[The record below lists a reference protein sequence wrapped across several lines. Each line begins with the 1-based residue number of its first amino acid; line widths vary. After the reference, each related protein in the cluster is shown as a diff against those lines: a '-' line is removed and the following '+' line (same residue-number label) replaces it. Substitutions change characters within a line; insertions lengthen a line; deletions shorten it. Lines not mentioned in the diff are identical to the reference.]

1 MILAALQLV
10 HLSVNLHTLYRQ
22 IARELKISRDTA
34 RHWRRRWLD
43 MAGDEKSVPERL
55 QDAPRSG
62 SPPTFTAEQLT
73 HLFAIAC
80 EDPRAS
86 GRPISHWTSRELAD
100 ELEKR
105 NIVESISP
113 RHVGR
118 LLDEADLKPHQ
129 RDNRL

>member
-1 MILAALQLV
+1 LILAALQLV

-43 MAGDEKSVPERL
+43 MAGDEKSVPKRL

-80 EDPRAS
+80 EDPRES
-86 GRPISHWTSRELAD
+86 GGW
-100 ELEKR
+100 
-105 NIVESISP
+105 
-113 RHVGR
+113 
-118 LLDEADLKPHQ
+118 
-129 RDNRL
+129 